1 MLTFGVRKSSTG
13 QFFNI
18 IVFFLLS
25 AALSACISNKKVVY
39 MQEAN
44 EESPTV
50 PNDSLLSFP
59 YKTYVVQPGD
69 NLDIKIKSLDG
80 TTDDMFNIGGMAT
93 QAAGQ
98 LINNASDIFYLT
110 GFNVDANGMIEV
122 PVIGRIS
129 VAGKTL
135 AEVRRVVE
143 ESAQVYIK
151 DPYISVKLGG
161 IRFTALGEF
170 RAPGRYGVLQNRLT
184 IYEAIASAGDLQIE
198 ANRKEALLIR
208 QYPEG
213 QRIHKIDLTNRDLI
227 NSEFYYIQPG
237 DQLYVAPL
245 KVRELGTGITTF
257 QTISAVA
264 ATITAVFLI
273 LNFFTK

>member
-1 MLTFGVRKSSTG
+1 MLRLGFRKSQLG
-13 QFFNI
+13 FPLNKWIFFVLI
-18 IVFFLLS
+18 
-25 AALSACISNKKVVY
+25 ACLSACIPNKKVVY
-39 MQEAN
+39 LQQADPEAP
-44 EESPTV
+44 SV
-50 PNDSLLSFP
+50 LNDSLLTYS
-59 YKTYVVQPGD
+59 YQTYVVQPGD
-69 NLDIKIKSLDG
+69 NLDINIKSLDG
-80 TTDDMFNIGGMAT
+80 STDEMFNVGGANM

-110 GFNVDANGMIEV
+110 GFNVDPNGMIDV
-122 PVIGRIS
+122 PIIGRLP

-135 AEVRRVVE
+135 NQVRSEVEQAARI
-143 ESAQVYIK
+143 YIK

-170 RAPGRYGVLQNRLT
+170 GAPGRYGVLQNRLT
-184 IYEAIASAGDLQIE
+184 IYEAIATAGDLQIQ

-208 QYPEG
+208 QYPDG
-213 QRIHKIDLTNRDLI
+213 QRIHQIDLTNRDLI
-227 NSEFYYIQPG
+227 NSDFYYIQPG

-257 QTISAVA
+257 QTIGTIA

-273 LNFFTK
+273 LNYFTN